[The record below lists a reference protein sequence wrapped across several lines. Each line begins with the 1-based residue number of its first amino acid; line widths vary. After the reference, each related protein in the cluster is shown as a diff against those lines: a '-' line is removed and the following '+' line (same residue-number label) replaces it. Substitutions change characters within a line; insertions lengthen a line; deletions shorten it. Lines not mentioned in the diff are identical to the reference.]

1 MHPEY
6 QDIPTLETVVS
17 DLFYKFAF
25 IIPFD
30 AGWLDKV
37 LGVYFP
43 NDPGLV
49 KEISKQMRGAQILFF
64 VEKMTGSLVLGGVSV
79 PVCGEGNEINDHFL
93 KSLDPKKI
101 PSA

>member
-1 MHPEY
+1 MQPEY

-17 DLFYKFAF
+17 DLFYKFSF

-30 AGWLDKV
+30 TEWLNKV
-37 LGVYFP
+37 LERYFP

-49 KEISKQMRGAQILFF
+49 KEVSKQMRGAQILFL
-64 VEKMTGSLVLGGVSV
+64 VEKMTGVLVLGGVSV
-79 PVCGEGNEINDHFL
+79 PVLPSIKEIEEGFL

-101 PSA
+101 PQA